1 MTSSVVSL
9 HCQRTA
15 DVMQAQSIK
24 RQNASYRQGLILG
37 LTMAEVLLLLVFCL
51 MIGLITYLQRAQ
63 QERDVARREA
73 EIAKVELAKVEK
85 AYEAL
90 ATSTAN
96 PELVVNP
103 EFVRTLVELAGS
115 AQKQVLDETWRRI
128 VRNDKLVREL
138 AAQGVKLDSLTKEQ
152 IAAIKEVTSSTS
164 STDAAARAKA
174 YDSLKAEMVKALSRS
189 LTDEQ
194 FAKIVSD
201 AGKSEGHKWPPIIS
215 LSEAG
220 GYSFSVGSAE
230 LTGEFNRKI
239 RGPVVER
246 LLEITRQFDVNIIEV
261 VGHTD
266 DQAIV
271 PKPSNLDRNLL
282 SVVNGQA
289 AIGTIRPGDNAGLG
303 LARAVSVVSV
313 LQSDPRLSNL
323 SILPLSGAQLI
334 NVNETLAR
342 DSTGADA
349 KERRRIEIRVR
360 KSAER

>member
-1 MTSSVVSL
+1 
-9 HCQRTA
+9 
-15 DVMQAQSIK
+15 MQAQSIK

-63 QERDVARREA
+63 LERDMARREA
-73 EIAKVELAKVEK
+73 QTTKVELAKVEK
-85 AYEAL
+85 AYEEL
-90 ATSTAN
+90 AKSSTAN
-96 PELVVNP
+96 PDLVINP
-103 EFVRTLVELAGS
+103 EFVRTLTELAGT

-128 VRNDKLVREL
+128 VRNDKVVREL
-138 AAQGVKLDSLTKEQ
+138 AAQGLKLDTITREQ
-152 IAAIKEVTSSTS
+152 IAALKEMASPTSSLDVAS
-164 STDAAARAKA
+164 RSRA
-174 YDSLKAEMVKALSRS
+174 YDNLKAEMTKALNRP

-194 FAKIVSD
+194 FAKIVRD
-201 AGKSEGHKWPPIIS
+201 AGQSEGHKWPPIIN

-230 LTGEFNRKI
+230 LTGEFNQKI

-266 DQAIV
+266 EQAIV
-271 PKPSNLDRNLL
+271 PKPSNLDRNLIA
-282 SVVNGQA
+282 VVKGQA
-289 AIGTIRPGDNAGLG
+289 AVGTLRPGDNAGLG

-313 LQSDPRLSNL
+313 LQSDPRLSKL

-342 DSTGADA
+342 ESTGIDA
-349 KERRRIEIRVR
+349 KDRRRIEIRLR
-360 KSAER
+360 KSADR